1 MEPKSEP
8 KPNEEKKTWIQPIV
22 EDYDLLS
29 TTGSGTMGLANDNLG
44 YS

>member
-8 KPNEEKKTWIQPIV
+8 KQNEEKKVWTPPVV

-29 TTGSGTMGLANDNLG
+29 TTGSGAMGIVNDNFG